1 MDKEKEFEDYKS
13 ELESDTG
20 WVLFVLMT
28 LLFGWGDGFNSSKI
42 KDIDTRVAKLEA
54 KNEIIEKLITK

>member
-1 MDKEKEFEDYKS
+1 MDKEKEIEEYKS

-20 WVLFVLMT
+20 WFLFVSMALM
-28 LLFGWGDGFNSSKI
+28 FGLGDGFNSSKI
-42 KDIDTRVAKLEA
+42 RDIDTRVAKLEA

>member
-1 MDKEKEFEDYKS
+1 MDKEKEIKEYKS
-13 ELESDTG
+13 ELETDTG
-20 WVLFVLMT
+20 WILFVLMI
-28 LLFGWGDGFNSSKI
+28 LMSGWGDGFNSSKI

>member
-1 MDKEKEFEDYKS
+1 MDKEKEIEEYKS

-20 WVLFVLMT
+20 WVFIVLMT
-28 LLFGWGDGFNSSKI
+28 LMFGWGDGFNSSKI
-42 KDIDTRVAKLEA
+42 KDLDTRVAKLEA

>member
-1 MDKEKEFEDYKS
+1 MDKEKEVQEYKS
-13 ELESDTG
+13 EFEGDTG
-20 WVLFVLMT
+20 WILFILMA
-28 LLFGWGDGFNSSKI
+28 LMFGWGDGFNGSKI

>member
-1 MDKEKEFEDYKS
+1 MEKEKENEDYKS
-13 ELESDTG
+13 EFETESG
-20 WVLFVLMT
+20 WILLVLMA
-28 LLFGWGDGFNSSKI
+28 LMFGWGDGFNSSKI